1 MCGHGASS
9 LHKDKMCDTSPVM
22 SSDQIKCIIAC
33 VHAYLTDRLK
43 AQLCRTMRLK
53 NYKQSNFRQYCI
65 LDLS

>member
-33 VHAYLTDRLK
+33 VHAYLTGRLK
-43 AQLCRTMRLK
+43 LSCVGISDSRITNKA
-53 NYKQSNFRQYCI
+53 I
-65 LDLS
+65 LDNTTFLT